1 MNLNETV
8 LQKLAEWRPTAGR
21 QTLNLPEVGSGWAFA
36 LTVDRAGHDYL
47 KTMCEDIG
55 YEVVADIESLP
66 SRLPTLYRKLT
77 E

>member
-1 MNLNETV
+1 M
-8 LQKLAEWRPTAGR
+8 
-21 QTLNLPEVGSGWAFA
+21 
-36 LTVDRAGHDYL
+36 DRAGHDYL

-55 YEVVADIESLP
+55 YEVVTDIESLP

>member
-1 MNLNETV
+1 MALNEAKRKGIV
-8 LQKLAEWRPTAGR
+8 P
-21 QTLNLPEVGSGWAFA
+21 FA

-47 KTMCEDIG
+47 KPMCEDIG
-55 YEVVADIESLP
+55 YEVVANLESP